1 MMKKYRN
8 CCTVGPFEQFTRKV
22 YTTEEGLPS
31 NQATALAFDKKG
43 VLYVG
48 TKSGLSC
55 FDGKTFREI
64 DLGSQDAINMLYC
77 APNGSV
83 FAGAGNTLFELSGK
97 KKVSE
102 ESFSTKIVDMKIDGD
117 GAQWILT
124 ENILFKR
131 AAGSKKNEIEIGVP
145 GDGTKLAVLNN
156 NKVYVGTN
164 GGGLHALAG
173 KRWHWSELMEDM
185 TGLISNTVTCVEF
198 DGAGNVWVGTDKGVC
213 VYDDK
218 SCWLD
223 CFGTYSLPDAS
234 ITGMA
239 FDRNSGDKYF
249 STTTGLV
256 HLHNGKLSY
265 YGYKRW
271 LPSPEA
277 TDVVLSADGKK
288 ICVATADGI
297 SVIEKKTMTLEE
309 KAAFFREQAEK
320 FNVRK
325 DGFSLGRTLARRGV
339 LDENEGYVGTSD
351 NDGLWTGL
359 YLVGLCYEYA
369 VTKDEKILEM
379 ARRSLKAMIKLT
391 TITGK
396 EGFTARA
403 IRYSDEKHF
412 GEYKTNPEWRLI
424 PDGTIEWLGE
434 TSSDEMTG
442 HFFAYSTYY
451 DLCANEEEKALIR
464 ETVRKIMDHI
474 IENDFRLIDIDGKPT
489 TWANWNPNDLNN
501 DHKWIYEKGTN
512 SLEILAFLKTAE
524 HMTGDE
530 KYAKVFDELADKNHY
545 SMNIMQYKIP
555 DGHLLHI
562 DDQLD
567 FINIMTFMANT
578 DDPAIRSL
586 AAMGLAHHWNDER
599 VEKNAWFNVIYG
611 AVTNENC
618 DLDVIVDEL
627 VDFPLDTV
635 SWEVYNSHRTDL
647 EWDHSPEALGMCPQ
661 LFSPLEA
668 HERRICNSD
677 CNRFVCDCGCE
688 DLLDAH
694 EDDAP
699 SARPMFP
706 GVSCSKGM
714 DLEVANNFFLPY
726 WMGRYYGMIK

>member
-1 MMKKYRN
+1 MKKYKN
-8 CCTVGPFEQFTRKV
+8 CYNIGPFEQFTRKV
-22 YTTEEGLPS
+22 CTTNDGLTS
-31 NQATALAFDKKG
+31 NQATALCFDKKG

-48 TKSGLSC
+48 TKSGLSKLSGDA
-55 FDGKTFREI
+55 FTEV
-64 DLGSQDAINMLYC
+64 DLGIQAEITMLYC
-77 APNGSV
+77 AENGRIYV
-83 FAGAGNTLFELSGK
+83 GADEFLFELDGK
-97 KKVSE
+97 KKISCE
-102 ESFSTKIVDMKIDGD
+102 KFGSKIVDMKIDGD

-124 ENILFKR
+124 KDILFKR

-145 GDGTKLAVLNN
+145 GDGTKLAVLKN
-156 NKVYVGTN
+156 NKVYAGTN

-173 KRWHWSELMEDM
+173 KRWHWSELTQDV

-198 DGAGNVWVGTDKGVC
+198 DSAGNIWVGTDKGVC

-223 CFGTYSLPDAS
+223 CFSTYGLPDAD

-239 FDRNSGDKYF
+239 FSENGDKYF
-249 STTTGLV
+249 STTTGLI

-277 TDVVLSADGKK
+277 TDVAVSSDGTK
-288 ICVATADGI
+288 ICVATKEGI
-297 SVIEKKTMTLEE
+297 SIIEKNTMTLEE
-309 KAAFFREQAEK
+309 KAAFFRETAEK
-320 FNVRK
+320 YNVRK
-325 DGFSLGRTLARRGV
+325 DGYSLGRTLENCGV
-339 LDENEGYVGTSD
+339 VDENEGYVGTSD

-369 VTKDEKILEM
+369 VTKNEKILEM

-403 IRYSDEKHF
+403 VRYSDEPHF
-412 GEYKTNPEWRLI
+412 GEYKTNPEWRLV
-424 PDGTIEWLGE
+424 PDGTLEWLGE

-442 HFFAYSTYY
+442 HFLAYSTFY
-451 DLCANEEEKALIR
+451 DLCANEEEKAEIR
-464 ETVRKIMDHI
+464 EVVTKIMNHI
-474 IENDFRLIDIDGKPT
+474 IENDFRLVDIDGKPT

-512 SLEILAFLKTAE
+512 SLEILAFLKVAE
-524 HMTGDE
+524 HMTGDD
-530 KYAKVFDELADKNHY
+530 KYAKIFDDFANKYHY
-545 SMNIMQYKIP
+545 GMNIMQYKIP

-567 FINIMTFMANT
+567 FINILTFMRNT
-578 DDPAIRSL
+578 DDPSIRSL
-586 AAMGLAHHWNDER
+586 AAMGLTHHWNDER
-599 VEKNAWFNVIYG
+599 VERNAWFNVIYG
-611 AVTNENC
+611 AITNENC
-618 DLDVIVDEL
+618 DIDVIADEL
-627 VDFPLDTV
+627 VDFPLDML

-647 EWDHSPEALGMCPQ
+647 RWNHAPEELGMCPQ

-688 DLLDAH
+688 ELLNAH
-694 EDDAP
+694 EDDKP

-706 GVSCSKGM
+706 GVSCSKGFT
-714 DLEVANNFFLPY
+714 LEVANNFFLPY
-726 WMGRYYGMIK
+726 WMARYYGMIK

>member
-1 MMKKYRN
+1 MKKYKN
-8 CCTVGPFEQFTRKV
+8 CYNIGPFEQFTRKV
-22 YTTEEGLPS
+22 YTTAEGLPS
-31 NQATALAFDKKG
+31 NQATALCYDKNG
-43 VLYVG
+43 TLYVG
-48 TKSGLSC
+48 TKSGLSRLKGESFC
-55 FDGKTFREI
+55 EV
-64 DLGSQDAINMLYC
+64 DLGVSAEINMIYC
-77 APNGSV
+77 GDNGHIFV
-83 FAGAGNTLFELSGK
+83 GAGNSLFELDGK
-97 KKVSE
+97 KIIGRE
-102 ESFSTKIVDMKIDGD
+102 DFSAKLVDMKIDGD
-117 GAQWILT
+117 GAKWILT
-124 ENILFKR
+124 ESILYKR
-131 AAGSKKNEIEIGVP
+131 AAGSDKNEIKIGVP
-145 GDGTKLAVLNN
+145 GDGTKLAVLKN

-198 DGAGNVWVGTDKGVC
+198 DAAGNVWVGTDKGVC

-218 SCWLD
+218 CYWLD
-223 CFGTYSLPDAS
+223 CFGTYGLPDAN

-239 FDRNSGDKYF
+239 FADNGDKYF
-249 STTTGLV
+249 STTTGLI
-256 HLHNGKLSY
+256 HQHNGKLSY

-277 TDVVLSADGKK
+277 TDVVVSADGNK
-288 ICVATADGI
+288 ICVATKEGI
-297 SVIEKKTMTLEE
+297 SIIEKKIMTLEE

-320 FNVRK
+320 FNIRK
-325 DGFSLGRTLARRGV
+325 DGFSLSRALENCGV
-339 LDENEGYVGTSD
+339 VDENEGYVGTSD

-403 IRYSDEKHF
+403 VRYSDEPHF

-424 PDGTIEWLGE
+424 PDGTLEWLGE

-442 HFFAYSTYY
+442 HFFAYSTFY
-451 DLCANEEEKALIR
+451 DLCANEEEKAEIR
-464 ETVRKIMDHI
+464 EVVRKIMDHI

-489 TWANWNPNDLNN
+489 TWANWNPNDLNS
-501 DHKWIYEKGTN
+501 DHKWIYERGTN
-512 SLEILAFLKTAE
+512 SLEILAFLKVAE
-524 HMTGDE
+524 HMTGDK
-530 KYAKVFDELADKNHY
+530 KYAAVFDEFANKYHY
-545 SMNIMQYKIP
+545 GMNIMQYKIP

-567 FINIMTFMANT
+567 FINILTFMRNV
-578 DDPAIRSL
+578 DDPALRSL
-586 AAMGLAHHWNDER
+586 AAMGLSHHWNDER
-599 VEKNAWFNVIYG
+599 VERNAWFNVIYG

-618 DLDVIVDEL
+618 DIDVIADEL
-627 VDFPLDTV
+627 VDFPLDML

-647 EWDHSPEALGMCPQ
+647 QWDHSPEELGMCPQ

-694 EDDAP
+694 EDDKP

-706 GVSCSKGM
+706 GVSCDRGFT
-714 DLEVANNFFLPY
+714 LEVANNFFLPY
-726 WMGRYYGMIK
+726 WIARYYGMIK

>member
-1 MMKKYRN
+1 MEKYKN
-8 CCTVGPFEQFTRKV
+8 CYNVGPFEQLTRKV
-22 YTTEEGLPS
+22 YTANDGLAS
-31 NQATALAFDKKG
+31 NQATALCYDKKG

-48 TKSGLSC
+48 TKSGLSV
-55 FDGKTFREI
+55 FDGKGFCDF
-64 DLGSQDAINMLYC
+64 DLGTQAEVKMLYC
-77 APNGSV
+77 AENGHI
-83 FAGAGNTLFELSGK
+83 FAGAGNTLFELNGK
-97 KKVSE
+97 KIISKE
-102 ESFSTKIVDMKIDGD
+102 TFDATIVDMKFDGD
-117 GAQWILT
+117 DAQWILT
-124 ENILFKR
+124 ESILYKR
-131 AAGSKKNEIEIGVP
+131 TAGSKNNEIEIGVP
-145 GDGTKLAVLNN
+145 GDGTKLAVLKN

-198 DGAGNVWVGTDKGVC
+198 DAAGNIWVGTDKGVC

-218 SCWLD
+218 SYWLD
-223 CFGTYSLPDAS
+223 CFGTFGLPNAN

-239 FDRNSGDKYF
+239 FADNGDKYF
-249 STTTGLV
+249 STTTGLI
-256 HLHNGKLSY
+256 HQHNGKLSY

-277 TDVVLSADGKK
+277 TDVVVSADGTK
-288 ICVATADGI
+288 ICVATVDGI
-297 SVIEKKTMTLEE
+297 SIIEKKTMTLEE

-320 FNVRK
+320 FNTRK
-325 DGFSLGRTLARRGV
+325 DGYSLGRTLANCGV
-339 LDENEGYVGTSD
+339 VDENEGFVGTSD

-403 IRYSDEKHF
+403 IRYSDEEGF

-451 DLCANEEEKALIR
+451 DLCANEEEKAEIR
-464 ETVRKIMDHI
+464 EVVRKIMDHI

-501 DHKWIYEKGTN
+501 DHKWIFERGTN
-512 SLEILAFLKTAE
+512 SLEILTFLKVAE
-524 HMTGDE
+524 NMTGDK
-530 KYAKVFDELADKNHY
+530 KYAEVFDEFANKYHY
-545 SMNIMQYKIP
+545 GMNIMQYRIP
-555 DGHLLHI
+555 DGHVLHI

-567 FINIMTFMANT
+567 FINIMTFMRNV
-578 DDPAIRSL
+578 DDPSICSL
-586 AAMGLAHHWNDER
+586 AKMGLAHHWNDER

-611 AVTNENC
+611 AVTNESC

-627 VDFPLDTV
+627 VDLPLDML
-635 SWEVYNSHRTDL
+635 SWEVYNSHRADL
-647 EWDHSPEALGMCPQ
+647 VWDHAPEEMGLYPQ
-661 LFSPLEA
+661 LFAPLDA
-668 HERRICNSD
+668 HERIICNSD

-694 EDDAP
+694 KDDKP

-706 GVSCSKGM
+706 SETCNRGKT
-714 DLEVANNFFLPY
+714 LEVANNFFLPY
-726 WMGRYYGMIK
+726 WMARYYGMIK